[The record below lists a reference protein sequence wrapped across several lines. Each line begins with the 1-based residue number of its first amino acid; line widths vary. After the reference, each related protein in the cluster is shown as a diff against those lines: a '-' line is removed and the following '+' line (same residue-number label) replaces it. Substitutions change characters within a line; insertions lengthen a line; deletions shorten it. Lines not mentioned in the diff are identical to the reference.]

1 MKIVYVGADVKKRKK
16 HLDSKGDVL
25 LLLHDRWDDFNFKTL
40 FPTSCKIDDT
50 MVDLGAIRILVE
62 DEQIT
67 FEYFDAL
74 LEGGWDGVF
83 PPPSKPF
90 ISAPNSLAFYEQLA
104 GIEGITTATE
114 VARSLHDASL
124 LTRIDE
130 DKNALRLIE
139 TRGFANSLQ
148 REQGSIKA
156 YLDGWRLFSNLT
168 IAVEN
173 QVFSFRTWD
182 GQISDLELRF
192 ASGSILPHDINVL
205 IGPNGI
211 GKSQLLLQIVR
222 DWLASA
228 EDRENSIGFKSR
240 PNINQLVVV
249 SYSPFELFPLSG
261 SPDASMK
268 DEDVYRYF
276 GLRGHRRQL
285 SATGKS
291 DEVVLSRNI
300 PKIDAARSLLSCLAG
315 DQKYVAIKEWS
326 NRLRT
331 MERVLKT
338 SIDFD
343 AVAVFIDPGVD
354 VAEFYSEDDPDDEQ
368 NVYTGFSDEE
378 QSNQERVRYI
388 PITSFQAA
396 HLKLTALR
404 KHTKYALG
412 IEFLKNGKKVF
423 LSSGQ
428 RLFSYIVINI
438 LGAIRRN
445 SLLLIDEP
453 ELFLHPTL
461 EIAFVSMLKTILQNF
476 GSKALVATH
485 SVVTVRETPRDCVH
499 VLERTDEGLVIKRP
513 PLETFGGDVQR
524 ISSYVFGDKA
534 VSKPFEHWIE
544 SQLSAFKGDA
554 AALIKSLGTDVNEE
568 LLIQIH
574 AMGEGKW

>member
-1 MKIVYVGADVKKRKK
+1 MKIVYVGADPKKRRKY
-16 HLDSKGDVL
+16 LDAKGDVL
-25 LLLHDRWDDFNFKTL
+25 LLLYDRWDDYNFKTS
-40 FPTSCKIDDT
+40 FPTSCKIDGS

-62 DEQIT
+62 DEHVT

-90 ISAPNSLAFYEQLA
+90 VSTPNSLAFYEQLA
-104 GIEGITTATE
+104 GIQGLPSATE

-130 DKNALRLIE
+130 DKDALRLIG
-139 TRGFANSLQ
+139 TPGFANSLQ
-148 REQGSIKA
+148 RENGSIKA
-156 YLDGWRLFSNLT
+156 HLDGWKLFSGQG

-173 QVFSFRTWD
+173 QVFSFRAGN
-182 GQISDLELRF
+182 GQVAELELRF
-192 ASGSILPHDINVL
+192 TSGSILPHDINVL
-205 IGPNGI
+205 IGPNGV
-211 GKSQLLLQIVR
+211 GKSQLLLQMVQ

-228 EDRENSIGFKSR
+228 EEREEIVGFKSR

-261 SPDASMK
+261 ASEAAIR
-268 DEDVYRYF
+268 DEDIYRYF
-276 GLRGHRRQL
+276 GLRGRRRQL

-291 DEVVLSRNI
+291 DEVILSRNF
-300 PKIDAARSLLSCLAG
+300 PKTDAARSLLSCLAG
-315 DQKYVAIKEWS
+315 DQKFVSIKEWS
-326 NRLRT
+326 NRLRI

-343 AVAVFIDPGVD
+343 VAAVFVDPGVD
-354 VAEFYSEDDPDDEQ
+354 VSEFYSEDLQDDDP
-368 NVYTGFSDEE
+368 NVYTGVSEEGQSD
-378 QSNQERVRYI
+378 QERVRYI
-388 PITSFQAA
+388 PITSFRAA
-396 HLKLTALR
+396 HLKLAALR
-404 KHTKYALG
+404 KHTRYAQG
-412 IEFLKNGKKVF
+412 VEFLKDGKKVF

-438 LGAIRRN
+438 LGTIRRN

-453 ELFLHPTL
+453 ELFLHPSL

-476 GSKALVATH
+476 GSKALIATH

-499 VLERTDEGLVIKRP
+499 VLERTDEGLIIKNP
-513 PLETFGGDVQR
+513 PFETFGGDMQR
-524 ISSYVFGDKA
+524 ISSYVFGDKS
-534 VSKPFEHWIE
+534 VSKPFEQWLQ
-544 SQLSAFKGDA
+544 SQLGAVDGDA
-554 AALIKSLGTDVNEE
+554 AALIERLGSDVNEE
-568 LLIQIH
+568 LLIQIN

>member
-1 MKIVYVGADVKKRKK
+1 MKIVYVGTDAKKRRKY
-16 HLDSKGDVL
+16 LDAKEDVL
-25 LLLHDRWDDFNFKTL
+25 LLLFDRWDDYNYKTS
-40 FPTSCKIDDT
+40 FPTSCKIDSSI
-50 MVDLGAIRILVE
+50 VDLDAIRILVE
-62 DEQIT
+62 NEQVT

-74 LEGGWDGVF
+74 LESGWDGVF

-90 ISAPNSLAFYEQLA
+90 ISTPNTLAFYEQIA
-104 GIEGITTATE
+104 GIQGLPAALD

-130 DKNALRLIE
+130 DSDALKLVG
-139 TRGFANSLQ
+139 TRGFENSLQ

-156 YLDGWRLFSNLT
+156 YLDGWKFFSDQS
-168 IAVEN
+168 ISVQN
-173 QVFSFRTWD
+173 QIFHFQTSD
-182 GQISDLELRF
+182 GQLSKLELRF
-192 ASGSILPHDINVL
+192 TSGSILPHDINVL

-211 GKSQLLLQIVR
+211 GKSQLMLQIVT

-228 EDRENSIGFKSR
+228 EKRSKTVGFESR

-249 SYSPFELFPLSG
+249 SYSPFELFPLNSL
-261 SPDASMK
+261 SEVSRR

-276 GLRGHRRQL
+276 GLRGKRRQL

-300 PKIDAARSLLSCLAG
+300 PKTDAARSLLSCLAG
-315 DQKYVAIKEWS
+315 DQKFVAIKEWS

-331 MERVLKT
+331 MEKVLKT

-343 AVAVFIDPGVD
+343 VAAVFVDAGVD
-354 VAEFYSEDDPDDEQ
+354 VAEFYNDGLEDGERA
-368 NVYTGFSDEE
+368 VYTAVLNEGQD
-378 QSNQERVRYI
+378 NQERVRYI
-388 PITSFQAA
+388 PITYFHAP
-396 HLKLTALR
+396 HLKLAALR
-404 KHTKYALG
+404 KHTKLAHG
-412 IEFLKNGKKVF
+412 IEFLKDGKKVF

-438 LGAIRRN
+438 LGTIRRN

-461 EIAFVSMLKTILQNF
+461 EIAFISMLKTILHNF
-476 GSKALVATH
+476 GSKALIATH

-499 VLERTDEGLVIKRP
+499 VLDRSSEGLFIKRP
-513 PLETFGGDVQR
+513 PFETFGGDVQR
-524 ISSYVFGDKA
+524 ISSYVFGDKS
-534 VSKPFEHWIE
+534 VSKPFEQWLQ
-544 SQLSAFKGDA
+544 SQLDALNGSA
-554 AALIKSLGTDVNEE
+554 AALIESLGADVNEE

-574 AMGEGKW
+574 AMGDGKW